1 MIFKN
6 CIDRGVFSN
15 TWKIS
20 HIIPIHKK
28 NDKSSLTNYRPVS
41 LLPTCGKI
49 FERIIF
55 NDVFLFLENSD
66 SLTPK
71 QSGFRPNDSCVNHL
85 SSVVHSIYSDFDHNS
100 TLKVRGIFLDISKG
114 MKVFYVN

>member
-1 MIFKN
+1 MQ
-6 CIDRGVFSN
+6 N
-15 TWKIS
+15 TGKIS

-28 NDKSSLTNYRPVS
+28 IDKHSLNNYCPVS
-41 LLPTCGKI
+41 LLLICGKI
-49 FERIIF
+49 FERTIF

>member
-15 TWKIS
+15 TRKIS

-55 NDVFLFLENSD
+55 NDVFLFLEND
-66 SLTPK
+66 NLLTRK
-71 QSGFRPNDSCVNHL
+71 QLGYRPNDFRVNQLL
-85 SSVVHSIYSDFDHNS
+85 SSVHSIYSDLIIIQH
-100 TLKVRGIFLDISKG
+100 LK
-114 MKVFYVN
+114 